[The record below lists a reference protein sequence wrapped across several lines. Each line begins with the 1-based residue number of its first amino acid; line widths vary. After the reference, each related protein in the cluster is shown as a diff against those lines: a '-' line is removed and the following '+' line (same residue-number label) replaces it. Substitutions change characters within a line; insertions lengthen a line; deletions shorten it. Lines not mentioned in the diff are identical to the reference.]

1 MFCRY
6 CGSPN
11 ADDAK
16 YCASCGKSLE
26 TGSAAAEAP
35 GEAREAAPAPGQPPP
50 PAPEGAFV
58 AGHRVAGMGDR
69 LIALILDT
77 VVVAAFFAAFG
88 MWYSVGRGGVTEGGF
103 SLSGAP
109 AVIVMLVC
117 LSAAFLYYWLLEGWF
132 GATLG
137 KTIAGIRV
145 LDKDGSRCGLKG
157 SLVRNLLRIV
167 DAIAVY
173 LVGFLVA
180 VFSKLRQRVGDHAAG
195 AEAPAGG
202 TLSNLRVSSTGDMK
216 IDHFDFLQRE
226 DGPSRPYAPYAPG
239 DTVYIEYK
247 VTDFARDSASR
258 MKVDLE
264 AVTNDPNGLPIHRP
278 WTRQVSQ
285 SSDGTPLN
293 GSYSVTIPVF
303 APAGEFE
310 YRLGVNDQI
319 GDTKLELLAKLMVE
333 APPIAPADGLEIRDF
348 ALSPAKGGEAAS
360 PPVLQGGG
368 TVYMRCNLFGI
379 QLRDDVADI
388 QMAFKVTGPDGEVLL
403 DRPDYLHDRDTY
415 AYHPPTF
422 YLPITGHLSVPS
434 GVAKGTYTLQYTV
447 RDNIAN
453 NQVGQTA
460 RLEVR

>member
-1 MFCRY
+1 
-6 CGSPN
+6 
-11 ADDAK
+11 
-16 YCASCGKSLE
+16 
-26 TGSAAAEAP
+26 
-35 GEAREAAPAPGQPPP
+35 
-50 PAPEGAFV
+50 
-58 AGHRVAGMGDR
+58 MGDR

-145 LDKDGSRCGLKG
+145 LDKNGCRCGLKG

-195 AEAPAGG
+195 TVVVEYRPHAAVRGVAVALWLALIAGGVAGAVLIHRQAPPVTPSGVAATETPSPARAAPASGAEAPAGG

-216 IDHFDFLQRE
+216 IAHFDFLQRE

-247 VTDFARDSASR
+247 VTDFARDSESR

-310 YRLGVNDQI
+310 YKLGVNDQI

-415 AYHPPTF
+415 VYHPPTF

-447 RDNIAN
+447 RDNLAN
-453 NQVGQTA
+453 SQVVQRGVV
-460 RLEVR
+460 EVR